1 MMTSLSVTFN
11 SHKNDMVFV
20 NICCLVPSYLPRI
33 PEQFVQVGETGA
45 FINWMN
51 WAYLTD
57 FKSKV
62 TILSAFL

>member
-1 MMTSLSVTFN
+1 
-11 SHKNDMVFV
+11 MVFV